1 MLGWLSLIGGFL
13 IPLCLAKKR
22 GRAREAFEQW
32 AQGRQL
38 PSIGVP

>member
-1 MLGWLSLIGGFL
+1 MIGGFL
-13 IPLCLAKKR
+13 IPLGLAEKR

-38 PSIGVP
+38 PSIGIL